1 MISDQGLL
9 EDRGKVILLENHL
22 MADHIKLN
30 LIHLTVKL
38 VQTDRQ
44 IFNLRLHLVAKTSF
58 LTMVDCSVDDEH
70 CSLALKRRGFRF
82 LV

>member
-22 MADHIKLN
+22 MADHVKLN

-38 VQTDRQ
+38 VQTERQ
-44 IFNLRLHLVAKTSF
+44 IFNLRLVAKTSF